1 MSTDNDKSWPSI
13 PPSQLRLRRGGS
25 SESAPGGA
33 PESPGAPAEPAA
45 ASAVPG
51 AQPGTASPPT
61 RRRKAPSLTLRD
73 WMLRGAMVALLL
85 IALGVLLWSYSRL
98 TPLQARGRALSEQV
112 ARLENEIAQMERG
125 YTEADLEQLARD
137 FKFAG
142 AMLFDGEEALAAWF
156 NSLKRTAVPLAL
168 EADADFGQPHPPAVT
183 NYNVAVVPAD
193 LTLNLKPTEDVT
205 SPLSPHARVLALL
218 DTLIRQTSRADLVAL
233 QVTASTNSIAQVRAR
248 LELWAGKEAQP

>member
-13 PPSQLRLRRGGS
+13 PPSQLRLSRGGAA
-25 SESAPGGA
+25 ESAPGGA
-33 PESPGAPAEPAA
+33 PESATAPAEPAA
-45 ASAVPG
+45 GSAPAGAPG
-51 AQPGTASPPT
+51 GPATPPA

-85 IALGVLLWSYSRL
+85 IALGVLLWSYGRL
-98 TPLQARGRALSEQV
+98 TPLQARGRTLSEQV
-112 ARLENEIAQMERG
+112 ARLESEIAQMERG
-125 YTEADLEQLARD
+125 YTPADLEQLARD
-137 FKFAG
+137 FQFAG
-142 AMLFDGEEALAAWF
+142 ATLFGGEDALVAWF

-168 EADADFGQPHPPAVT
+168 EANADFGQPHPPAVT

-233 QVTASTNSIAQVRAR
+233 EVTAGTNSIAQVRAR
-248 LELWAGKEAQP
+248 LELWAGKEGQP

>member
-1 MSTDNDKSWPSI
+1 MSTENDKSWPNI
-13 PPSQLRLRRGGS
+13 PPTQLRLSRA
-25 SESAPGGA
+25 SAAQEP
-33 PESPGAPAEPAA
+33 PSTPPPAPAGD
-45 ASAVPG
+45 VP
-51 AQPGTASPPT
+51 PPT
-61 RRRKAPSLTLRD
+61 PDAPATRARPHKAPSLTLRD
-73 WMLRGAMVALLL
+73 WILRGTMVALLV
-85 IALGVLLWSYSRL
+85 IAVGVLIWSYSRL
-98 TPLQARGRALSEQV
+98 TPVQARGRALSEQV
-112 ARLENEIAQMERG
+112 ARLEGEIAQMERG
-125 YTEADLEQLARD
+125 YSETDLEQLARD

-193 LTLNLKPTEDVT
+193 LTLNLKPTADVA

-233 QVTASTNSIAQVRAR
+233 QVTAGTNSIAQVRAR
-248 LELWAGKEAQP
+248 LELWAGKEGQP

>member
-1 MSTDNDKSWPSI
+1 MSTDADKSWPSI
-13 PPSQLRLRRGGS
+13 PPSQLKLSRSG
-25 SESAPGGA
+25 ESGPAPA
-33 PESPGAPAEPAA
+33 AESPAPAAPPA
-45 ASAVPG
+45 
-51 AQPGTASPPT
+51 GTPTAPASPPA
-61 RRRKAPSLTLRD
+61 RPRRKPSLTTRD
-73 WMLRGAMVALLL
+73 WILRGAMVA
-85 IALGVLLWSYSRL
+85 VLLVAVAVLVWSYTRL

-112 ARLENEIAQMERG
+112 ARLEGEIAQMERG
-125 YTEADLEQLARD
+125 YTPAALEQLARE

-168 EADADFGQPHPPAVT
+168 EANADFGQPHPPAVT

-218 DTLIRQTSRADLVAL
+218 DTLVRQTSRADLVAL
-233 QVTASTNSIAQVRAR
+233 QVTAGTNSIAQVRAR
-248 LELWAGKEAQP
+248 LELWAGKEGQP

>member
-1 MSTDNDKSWPSI
+1 MSTDADKSWPSI
-13 PPSQLRLRRGGS
+13 PPSQLKLSRSG
-25 SESAPGGA
+25 ESGPAPA
-33 PESPGAPAEPAA
+33 AESPAPAATPA
-45 ASAVPG
+45 
-51 AQPGTASPPT
+51 GTPTAPASPPA
-61 RRRKAPSLTLRD
+61 RPRRKPSLTTRD
-73 WMLRGAMVALLL
+73 WILRGAMVA
-85 IALGVLLWSYSRL
+85 VLLVAVAVLVWSYTRL

-112 ARLENEIAQMERG
+112 ARLEGEIAQMERG
-125 YTEADLEQLARD
+125 YTPAALEQLARE

-168 EADADFGQPHPPAVT
+168 EANADFGQPHPPAVT

-218 DTLIRQTSRADLVAL
+218 DTLVRQTSRADLVAL
-233 QVTASTNSIAQVRAR
+233 QVTAGTNSIAQVRAR
-248 LELWAGKEAQP
+248 LELWAGKEGQP